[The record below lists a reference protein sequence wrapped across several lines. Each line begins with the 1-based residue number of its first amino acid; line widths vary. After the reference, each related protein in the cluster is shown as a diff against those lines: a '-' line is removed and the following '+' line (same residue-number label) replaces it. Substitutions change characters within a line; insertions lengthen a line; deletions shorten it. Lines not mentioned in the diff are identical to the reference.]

1 MRLNKGKFKQMFLFG
16 LLGLLTMV
24 LSGCS
29 FSVEGPHYTKDSL
42 VETLKGY
49 GVTAH
54 YPIDQGTG
62 QLLRNATG
70 THYLLQIDYID
81 QYAVSEGW
89 TEVYI
94 YPDSETAYHEALKA
108 RQEFNEQ
115 LRYDRKLS
123 QLQGRTL
130 DSAPLPLFQHGNVI
144 LYGGGITK
152 QEDTMERITETFG
165 TYQK

>member
-1 MRLNKGKFKQMFLFG
+1 MNKGKFKQMFLSC
-16 LLGLLTMV
+16 LLGLLPLV
-24 LSGCS
+24 LSGCTL
-29 FSVEGPHYTKDSL
+29 SVEGPQYTQESL
-42 VETLKGY
+42 IETLKGY

-81 QYAVSEGW
+81 QYEVPEGW
-89 TEVYI
+89 TEVYL
-94 YPDSETAYHEALKA
+94 YPDAESAYQEALKV
-108 RQEFNEQ
+108 RQEFDEQ
-115 LRYDRKLS
+115 LRYDRKMS
-123 QLQGRTL
+123 QLQGRSL
-130 DSAPLPLFQHGNVI
+130 ESAPLPLFQHGNVI

-152 QEDTMERITETFG
+152 QQDTMERITKTFE